1 MSDDK
6 SKLKRSW
13 EEQAVNLALR
23 GHWQEAVA
31 INEKILSLF
40 PEDADACNRLGKAY
54 TELGQYAKA
63 REAYS
68 RALQIDPF
76 NTIAQKNLQRLST
89 LTAGG
94 ELAAP
99 QESAGSVPVQPA
111 ERGTQ
116 ELPISPRIFI
126 EAMGKTG
133 TTTLVKVADQE
144 TLARVTAGSPV
155 LLEIEGNTL
164 VVRSQRGERLGEV
177 EPKLGKRL
185 IKFIQAGNRYTAAIM
200 SLDNHSVRVLIRETY
215 QHPSMAGRVSFPP
228 KYAPGEGFRAYTK
241 ESVLRY
247 EEEEEEASLIE
258 GEMETEEETLEEAPE
273 ENDLYEEIQPEED

>member
-1 MSDDK
+1 M
-6 SKLKRSW
+6 
-13 EEQAVNLALR
+13 NLALR
-23 GHWQEAVA
+23 GHWQEAIA

-40 PEDADACNRLGKAY
+40 PDDADAYNRLGKAY
-54 TELGQYAKA
+54 SELGQYAKA
-63 REAYS
+63 RDAYS
-68 RALQIDPF
+68 RALQIDPL
-76 NTIAQKNLQRLST
+76 NIIAQKNLQRLSS
-89 LTAGG
+89 
-94 ELAAP
+94 LAAEAE
-99 QESAGSVPVQPA
+99 QTVSQAGTESTTAQPPA
-111 ERGTQ
+111 RSTQ
-116 ELPISPRIFI
+116 ELAVSPRIFI

-133 TTTLVKVADQE
+133 TTTLVNVADQE

-200 SLDNHSVRVLIRETY
+200 SLDNHSVKVLIREVY

-228 KYAPGEGFRAYTK
+228 KYAPGEVFRAYTK

-247 EEEEEEASLIE
+247 EEEEEEAFLE
-258 GEMETEEETLEEAPE
+258 GETETGEEALEEVVD
-273 ENDLYEEIQPEED
+273 ENDLYEGIQPGED